1 MKNIGRVFVLFSLF
15 LINLISVNAITATI
29 QGSVYDLTLDKV
41 SNVILEIN
49 TIPEQKYVAKT
60 GDYSFESIP
69 IGNYVIKAYTQDKSI
84 ITTEDITIT
93 QEGTYT
99 IDLFLIP
106 EFEEKE
112 TKSTNYLYYIIPFVL
127 ILILITIIYKR
138 FKKPRKVELKI
149 EGVKDDLEKVI
160 EIIKKEGGRTTQKD
174 IRERIGLSEAKVSL
188 MIVELEDKG
197 LIKKIKKGRGNIII
211 LNK

>member
-1 MKNIGRVFVLFSLF
+1 MKNIGIIFTLLGIF
-15 LINLISVNAITATI
+15 LINLISVNALTATI

-41 SNVILEIN
+41 SDVILEIN
-49 TIPEQKYVAKT
+49 TIPLQKYVAKN
-60 GDYSFESIP
+60 GDYTFKSIP
-69 IGNYVIKAYTQDKSI
+69 IGEYVIKAYTQDKSL
-84 ITTEDITIT
+84 ITSENITIN

-112 TKSTNYLYYIIPFVL
+112 TKPTNYIYYIIPFILVL
-127 ILILITIIYKR
+127 ILIAIIYKR
-138 FKKPRKVELKI
+138 LKKPKKVELKI
-149 EGVKDDLEKVI
+149 DSIDEDLDKVI

-174 IRERIGLSEAKVSL
+174 IREKIGLSEAKVSL

-197 LIKKIKKGRGNIII
+197 IIKKIKKGRGNIII

>member
-1 MKNIGRVFVLFSLF
+1 MKNIGIILTLLGIF
-15 LINLISVNAITATI
+15 LISLISVNAITATI

-41 SNVILEIN
+41 NNVILEIN
-49 TIPEQKYVAKT
+49 TIPEQTYVAKI

-69 IGNYVIKAYTQDKSI
+69 VGDYVIKAYTQDRSL
-84 ITTEDITIT
+84 ITTENITIN

-112 TKSTNYLYYIIPFVL
+112 TKSTNYLYYIIPFIL
-127 ILILITIIYKR
+127 ILILIAIIYKR
-138 FKKPRKVELKI
+138 LKIPKKVELKI

-174 IRERIGLSEAKVSL
+174 IREKIGLSEAKVSL

-197 LIKKIKKGRGNIII
+197 IIKKIKKGRGNIII